1 MPAAATVSFPLAPE
15 QRAALL
21 EVLRGGAF
29 RDAPVPADTSHPST
43 NLRSSENLSSRP
55 SGSKNRQ

>member
-1 MPAAATVSFPLAPE
+1 MMCGFAYSAAFSRVFASYAEIVEF
-15 QRAALL
+15 
-21 EVLRGGAF
+21 
-29 RDAPVPADTSHPST
+29 DAPVPADTSHPST